1 MRRFSE
7 RGCTNLAWL
16 VPLLFYGRGLGPQPA
31 GHRDAVR
38 TEDDFHRPLNPSL
51 CDERAV
57 RCRCQHTELGSGRHG
72 NRQGTPATI
81 DEENRDPIHRS
92 RCEWERWPAN
102 TGGVPRDAWA
112 GEGGA
117 SAHLLVGVEQ
127 THRTA
132 SGTPGLD
139 TVVIEAQ
146 FYIIPPGALRNQR
159 EAPSWAQD
167 IDLPPWLQ
175 DVAQW
180 EWARIGYLQGC

>member
-1 MRRFSE
+1 MRRFAE
-7 RGCTNLAWL
+7 RGCNKLAWL
-16 VPLLFYGRGLGPQPA
+16 VTLLFYERELGPQPA

-92 RCEWERWPAN
+92 RCEWARWPAN
-102 TGGVPRDAWA
+102 TGGVPRAAWA

-117 SAHLLVGVEQ
+117 SAPLLVGVEQ

-132 SGTPGLD
+132 SGTPQLD
-139 TVVIEAQ
+139 TVVTQ
-146 FYIIPPGALRNQR
+146 PHSYIIPLAPFRNHP
-159 EAPSWAQD
+159 AT
-167 IDLPPWLQ
+167 PP
-175 DVAQW
+175 
-180 EWARIGYLQGC
+180 